1 MPEPVKRTNPAI
13 RYGILVVVIGVFL
26 WSYLQEKKPQVKTGE
41 MEYRMVTGTKA
52 GNLQVIL
59 IETSDRYVILDADYR
74 EILVAEDGELISRAK
89 QLRLLEQYKDIEY
102 RVGANE
108 KTTGLKP
115 GYRVTREIFNQLRFG
130 EPVKYEVSK
139 KQPDRILAIK

>member
-1 MPEPVKRTNPAI
+1 MPEPVKRTNPAV
-13 RYGILVVVIGVFL
+13 RYGILIVVIGVFL
-26 WSYLQEKKPQVKTGE
+26 WSYIQEKKPQVKTGE

-52 GNLQVIL
+52 GNFQVIL

-108 KTTGLKP
+108 KTPGLKP

-139 KQPDRILAIK
+139 KQPDRILSIK